1 MSSFCDEISLIDC
14 VAIEI
19 TNIAIGAIS
28 VYVIHNFNHE
38 KKYGFK
44 NVWYEPKFF
53 TSESEDE
60 VLVEFWGYL
69 YGKKVFIGS
78 TVVSIDK
85 E

>member
-44 NVWYEPKFF
+44 NGSDIKGTKIGEKHNNNVAIKLENIIIATKHIPK
-53 TSESEDE
+53 
-60 VLVEFWGYL
+60 
-69 YGKKVFIGS
+69 K
-78 TVVSIDK
+78 
-85 E
+85 